1 MIQELEQCP
10 NEPVPPPQHQAP
22 IAMETPPH
30 LQLPDV
36 NHQSQVDFHKGE
48 GQGGEVPMVVA
59 NNTLCGS
66 MELSNARFVDGT
78 VYLFSPYDP
87 SNTLGANVL
96 SYAQTQG
103 EQHLGNTSKAPSNHS
118 QPQATPAPTPPT
130 KQPQLPTAIS
140 TTPAAQTYS
149 NAPTGLAT
157 NSFFSSP

>member
-1 MIQELEQCP
+1 
-10 NEPVPPPQHQAP
+10 
-22 IAMETPPH
+22 
-30 LQLPDV
+30 
-36 NHQSQVDFHKGE
+36 
-48 GQGGEVPMVVA
+48 MVVA
-59 NNTLCGS
+59 NNTLCGP

-140 TTPAAQTYS
+140 TTPAAQSYS
-149 NAPTGLAT
+149 NTPGLAT
-157 NSFFSSP
+157 NSFFFILREYQFLAWWANQ